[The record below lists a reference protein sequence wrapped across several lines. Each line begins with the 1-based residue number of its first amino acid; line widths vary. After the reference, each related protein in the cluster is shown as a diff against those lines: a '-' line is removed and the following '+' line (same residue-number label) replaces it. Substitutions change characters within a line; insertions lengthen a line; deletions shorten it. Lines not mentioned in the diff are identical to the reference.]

1 MLQIMCVNALLLS
14 IHVVELRIHVPM
26 AFVNVALRMLA
37 VYQGKH
43 VSQELVSAEQRIL
56 VLEWLLVLIATLQ
69 IMYANAQQQW
79 MLAVEQPILVL
90 VEFVNVAQMMPA
102 VTLEKLVAQELA
114 SVELPIAVLVK

>member
-1 MLQIMCVNALLLS
+1 
-14 IHVVELRIHVPM
+14 
-26 AFVNVALRMLA
+26 
-37 VYQGKH
+37 
-43 VSQELVSAEQRIL
+43 
-56 VLEWLLVLIATLQ
+56 
-69 IMYANAQQQW
+69 MYANAQQQW